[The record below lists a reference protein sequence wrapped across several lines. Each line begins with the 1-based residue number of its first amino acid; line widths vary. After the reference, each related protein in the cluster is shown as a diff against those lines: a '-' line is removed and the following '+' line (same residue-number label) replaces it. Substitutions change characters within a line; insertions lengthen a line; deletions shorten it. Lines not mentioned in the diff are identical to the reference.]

1 MKHTR
6 LIKHVVEDTDR
17 HGNVRIY
24 FRRKGHPKVRLP
36 GPVGSPEF
44 EAAYAA
50 ALDRSFQLPREQSPD
65 LTRDFQKWPFPL
77 LDTDPSTFE
86 SNHNSNDL

>member
-36 GPVGSPEF
+36 SPVGSPEF

-50 ALDRSFQLPREQSPD
+50 ALEGKVARVSVLGGGIQTTPEWLSRMA
-65 LTRDFQKWPFPL
+65 LGTVL
-77 LDTDPSTFE
+77 
-86 SNHNSNDL
+86 H